1 MNSQSNSQPRFADIK
16 SATTLQDDS
25 KNTYVMTHSLS
36 SRKQLFALVF
46 NSTGHFVG
54 VVENDIP
61 KTGRIQRCFKKLA
74 TIIQL
79 LFGARI
85 EPATA
90 EQPSTDQPSDQPS
103 QSTKWGLGK

>member
-1 MNSQSNSQPRFADIK
+1 MNSQSNSQLNSIGIK

-61 KTGRIQRCFKKLA
+61 KTGMVRRCFKKTGNHYTVA
-74 TIIQL
+74 VQRQNRTGNHNSTVYRSTVRSTIAIHQM
-79 LFGARI
+79 GAR
-85 EPATA
+85 
-90 EQPSTDQPSDQPS
+90 
-103 QSTKWGLGK
+103 

>member
-54 VVENDIP
+54 VVEEERPGI
-61 KTGRIQRCFKKLA
+61 IQMLFNRFA
-74 TIIQL
+74 TIMQL
-79 LFGARI
+79 LFSAKVK
-85 EPATA
+85 
-90 EQPSTDQPSDQPS
+90 QPIADSSTTDPSSGQPS

>member
-25 KNTYVMTHSLS
+25 KNTYVMTRSLS

-54 VVENDIP
+54 VIEETP
-61 KTGRIQRCFKKLA
+61 KIGPVQRYFKKFA
-74 TIIQL
+74 TIIRL
-79 LFGARI
+79 LFSTKTKQT
-85 EPATA
+85 TA
-90 EQPSTDQPSDQPS
+90 DQPSKAQPS